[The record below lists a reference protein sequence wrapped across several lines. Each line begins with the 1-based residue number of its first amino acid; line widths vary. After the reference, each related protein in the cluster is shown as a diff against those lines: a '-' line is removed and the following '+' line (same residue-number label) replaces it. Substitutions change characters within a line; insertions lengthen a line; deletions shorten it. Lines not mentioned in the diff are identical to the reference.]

1 MAKAENQWQ
10 EQAAE
15 AAKRI
20 DAARDLGQL
29 SLFPGDA
36 GAEDA
41 EAGGAGRGKGKAL
54 SKLRELLA
62 ARGLRMPEDVLANVA
77 ALDDPEG
84 PVMAALKKAEAVA
97 LAIYGHGQAPASVR
111 LRLFETFYA
120 QTVRALDALLPY
132 GLAKVTPDVQ
142 VSQAVQVVVMPG
154 GQGQQ
159 PLQGGDRARDVTPQA
174 RRIAPPP
181 LPVKVQENQQ
191 LGDVAPI
198 APDASDRTEGVKP

>member
-10 EQAAE
+10 VQAAE
-15 AAKRI
+15 AARRI
-20 DAARDLGQL
+20 DAARELGQL

-36 GAEDA
+36 GAEDPEA
-41 EAGGAGRGKGKAL
+41 EGGTGRGKGKAL
-54 SKLRELLA
+54 SKLRDLLA

-97 LAIYGHGQAPASVR
+97 MAIYGHGQAPAKVR
-111 LRLFETFYA
+111 LDLFNQFYA
-120 QTVRALDALLPY
+120 QSVRALDALLPY

-142 VSQAVQVVVMPG
+142 VGQAVQVVVMPG

-159 PLQGGDRARDVTPQA
+159 GAAMARDVTPKPA
-174 RRIAPPP
+174 RMAPPP
-181 LPVKVQENQQ
+181 LPGQIVQNQG
-191 LGDVAPI
+191 LGDVAR
-198 APDASDRTEGVKP
+198 AASDASDRTE

>member
-10 EQAAE
+10 AEAAA

-36 GAEDA
+36 GAEDG
-41 EAGGAGRGKGKAL
+41 EGEGGTGRGKGKAL
-54 SKLRELLA
+54 SKLRDLLA

-97 LAIYGHGQAPASVR
+97 MAIYGHGQAPAKVR
-111 LRLFETFYA
+111 LDLFNQFYA
-120 QTVRALDALLPY
+120 QSVRALDALLPY
-132 GLAKVTPDVQ
+132 GLAKVTPDMQ
-142 VSQAVQVVVMPG
+142 VAQAVQVVVMPG

-159 PLQGGDRARDVTPQA
+159 VAQGADLARDVTPKA
-174 RRIAPPP
+174 PRMAPPP
-181 LPVKVQENQQ
+181 LPGQIQQNQA
-191 LGDVAPI
+191 LGRDGFAASDV
-198 APDASDRTEGVKP
+198 SDRTE

>member
-20 DAARDLGQL
+20 DAARDMGQL

-36 GAEDA
+36 GADEG
-41 EAGGAGRGKGKAL
+41 EGGAGRGKGKAL

-159 PLQGGDRARDVTPQA
+159 AAQGGDRARDVTPPA
-174 RRIAPPP
+174 RRMAPPP
-181 LPVKVQENQQ
+181 LPHEIQQ
-191 LGDVAPI
+191 KQGLGDAPDLSS
-198 APDASDRTEGVKP
+198 DASDRTEGAKR